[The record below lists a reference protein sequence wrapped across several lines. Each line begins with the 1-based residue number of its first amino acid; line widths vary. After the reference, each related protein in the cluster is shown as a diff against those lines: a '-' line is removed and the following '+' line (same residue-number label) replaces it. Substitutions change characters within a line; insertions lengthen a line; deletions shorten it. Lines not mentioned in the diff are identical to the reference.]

1 MDAINRALNDAVD
14 MHAGADEEKI
24 QSTLASLDRLLV
36 EFERPENRELISFAV
51 AWKNLDE
58 ELAALQAKISERIV
72 ERATNKVDEFLK
84 KLIRRN

>member
-1 MDAINRALNDAVD
+1 
-14 MHAGADEEKI
+14 
-24 QSTLASLDRLLV
+24 
-36 EFERPENRELISFAV
+36 V